1 MMQLSEH
8 SRNRL
13 LHTFSLWD
21 VEQEYSQPVYDYLV
35 QGWPPGSFYTAVFAN
50 DFVSAMVSS
59 HPGNRIDPLKNLAG
73 WMLNHMPVQARGSYD
88 RVRTWLRMSPEDR
101 RVVLEQA
108 DLIYDTKTEMWLVL
122 KNEHTTNPYEW
133 AVA

>member
-1 MMQLSEH
+1 MKLSEH

-13 LHTFSLWD
+13 LHSFSLWD
-21 VEQEYSQPVYDYLV
+21 VQQEYSQHVSDYLV
-35 QGWPPGSFYTAVFAN
+35 NGRSPGGFYTAVLAN
-50 DFVSAMVSS
+50 DFMSAVIRS
-59 HPGNRIDPLKNLAG
+59 HPGNQIDALKGLAG
-73 WMLNHMPVQARGSYD
+73 WISNTMPTAAWGSYD
-88 RVRTWLRMSPEDR
+88 RVQTWLRMSPDDR
-101 RVVLEQA
+101 RMVLEQC

>member
-1 MMQLSEH
+1 
-8 SRNRL
+8 
-13 LHTFSLWD
+13 
-21 VEQEYSQPVYDYLV
+21 
-35 QGWPPGSFYTAVFAN
+35 
-50 DFVSAMVSS
+50 VSS
-59 HPGNRIDPLKNLAG
+59 HPGNRIDPLQNLAG

-88 RVRTWLRMSPEDR
+88 AVRTWLRMSPEDR
-101 RVVLEQA
+101 RMVLEQA